1 MFVQTAPKNKDGRVL
16 MYYAESYRENGKVK
30 QRTIER
36 IGFVDE
42 FTHLYDDPIAHFK
55 KIAKEKTKEMQDRI
69 KPITVILEPEA
80 ILPFNEETCAYDCV
94 KNIGYAAISQ
104 IFHLLG
110 INQFI
115 DDRRKYLECK
125 YNLTN
130 VMKLLVFERILAPDS
145 KRATW
150 LNKGQYFDKMD
161 FSLNDIYHALSIYPD
176 WREDLLQQLHRK
188 MVELYDRDSTL
199 LFYDVTNYYFEIDN
213 EDDFRKNGMAKD
225 NKKTPIVQM
234 GLFMDGMGFPVTYDL
249 FEGNTNDCSTF
260 VTMSEKARALL
271 KMDHIIYVA
280 DKAMMSGEN
289 VAEVITKKNGYIF
302 SKSVRGATQ
311 KLKNITRD
319 PAGYLKFDCNGRE
332 IAPYDTTTS
341 VAFMYKVF
349 DEVKDTYV
357 KDSEGHRK
365 SVRGVGH
372 YQIIYWS
379 AKYAERA
386 KVDRQKAIEKA
397 EVASHTKSKEV
408 IDNNYGKNKYLKT
421 QIYDKQTEKQ
431 LKEYNAKVVFDF
443 EKLEEDVS
451 LDGYYIIETNVTGLR
466 ARLDAKGRETD
477 ELEPSFNKKSRWLKE
492 EGMLQLNKV
501 VTPLDII
508 GMYRGLWKIEQTF
521 RVTKSE
527 LEVRPVYVSRKDRI
541 NSHFLTCF
549 IALLIVRILE
559 HEVEYEF
566 SSEKIINSLR
576 KANVAELNSTTFK
589 TLYYDKV
596 LKALREKMGID
607 FGRNIYTRSAI
618 RSMLAKTK
626 R

>member
-176 WREDLLQQLHRK
+176 WQKDLLQQLHRK

-431 LKEYNAKVVFDF
+431 LEEYSAKVVFDF

>member
-55 KIAKEKTKEMQDRI
+55 KIAKEKTKEMQEGI

-176 WREDLLQQLHRK
+176 WQKDLLQQLHRK

-357 KDSEGHRK
+357 KDREGHRK

-431 LKEYNAKVVFDF
+431 LEEYSAKVVFDF

-559 HEVEYEF
+559 HEVEHEF

-589 TLYYDKV
+589 TLYYDEV
-596 LKALREKMGID
+596 LKVLREKMGID